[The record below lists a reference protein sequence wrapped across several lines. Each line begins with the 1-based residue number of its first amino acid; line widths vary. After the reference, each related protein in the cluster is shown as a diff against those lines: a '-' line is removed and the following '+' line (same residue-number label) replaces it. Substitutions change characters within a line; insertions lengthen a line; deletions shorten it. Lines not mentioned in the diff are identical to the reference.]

1 MYEVVRSAVRRV
13 NRGTRVVSGGLA
25 WTRSSLPRLLKAFK
39 GKRLDAVA
47 VHPYAA
53 TPRQTVS
60 LVRYALA
67 QLRKYKRRS
76 TPLLV
81 NEYGWTSTAG
91 TWGSTNPR
99 SVTRYVYEA
108 LVGLSKLRIAQI
120 LPFEWSTPRGASAT
134 ARLRAQSLG
143 LPTAVCDTLTHGH
156 QARPGR

>member
-1 MYEVVRSAVRRV
+1 
-13 NRGTRVVSGGLA
+13 VSGGLA

-53 TPRQTVS
+53 TPKATVS

-76 TPLLV
+76 TPLVV
-81 NEYGWTSTAG
+81 NEYGWTSTSG
-91 TWGSTNPR
+91 TWGSTNPQH
-99 SVTRYVYEA
+99 VGQYVYEA

-120 LPFEWSTPRGASAT
+120 VPFEWTDASWGLSDGTFAFAI
-134 ARLRAQSLG
+134 ARA
-143 LPTAVCDTLTHGH
+143 THG
-156 QARPGR
+156 RL